1 MKSKTVPSSR
11 EVPQGSVLGSIR
23 FTIYLLPLDDI
34 IRKHCLKFHMYAD
47 DYQLYTSF
55 SMSTNEA
62 GSSMDMAIHDIRAC
76 YAAKMLTLND
86 DKTEML
92 VIDSK

>member
-1 MKSKTVPSSR
+1 MISL
-11 EVPQGSVLGSIR
+11 ESIVSNS
-23 FTIYLLPLDDI
+23 T
-34 IRKHCLKFHMYAD
+34 CNAD
-47 DYQLYTSF
+47 DYQLYISF

-62 GSSMDMAIHDIRAC
+62 VSSMDMAIHDIRAW